1 MSTRTIAAA
10 SMFLVSTSLFSSL
23 PAKAEALNPDLCKRV
38 YRQVASASAN
48 QDSKEQN
55 ISGGGSYG
63 PFSVNLDTRYRRS
76 SAVSQSDFNQYYR
89 SNCDSYIQAH
99 YGVKLEQIRSNE
111 RMNANNNQTRLLT
124 VQSKNRT
131 SVQITDINSRTQVQ
145 TNREDNR
152 TRRSESKDALIGSGI
167 NSAAQVLAAVL
178 SRPRNPEPATPQPI
192 ASNAAPTLPTPSVD
206 QAVQPAVPVSAP
218 QPVTQVAYAPQVSS
232 APTVMLNS
240 SPTSPVSPVVIA
252 KVNAALAS
260 QGLVATA
267 CNVSPIVVLNIGG
280 QYTAC
285 AQPSAAYPPGNYRL
299 NLSGF

>member
-1 MSTRTIAAA
+1 MSTRTIAAV
-10 SMFLVSTSLFSSL
+10 SMLLVSVGLLPTL
-23 PAKAEALNPDLCKRV
+23 PAKAEALNPGLCNRV
-38 YRQVASASAN
+38 YRQVASASVN
-48 QDSKEQN
+48 QSSKRQN
-55 ISGGGSYG
+55 ISGGVSYG
-63 PFSVNLDTRYRRS
+63 LASGNFGTQYSRS
-76 SAVSQSDFNQYYR
+76 EGASRSDLNHYYEM
-89 SNCDSYIQAH
+89 NCDNYIKAH
-99 YGVKLEQIRSNE
+99 YGVKLAEIQSRE
-111 RMNANNNQTRLLT
+111 RMNANNNQTSLGI

-131 SVQITDINSRTQVQ
+131 NVQITAINSRTQVQ
-145 TNREDNR
+145 TNREDNQ

-167 NSAAQVLAAVL
+167 NSAAQVLAAAL
-178 SRPRNPEPATPQPI
+178 SRPRSPDPAPPQSI
-192 ASNAAPTLPTPSVD
+192 ASNAAPTLPAPTVD
-206 QAVQPAVPVSAP
+206 QAAQPATPASSPPPVVP
-218 QPVTQVAYAPQVSS
+218 VAYAPQMLT

-240 SPTSPVSPVVIA
+240 SPTLPVSPVVIA